1 MLKRDAKVLREIRS
15 PTSKQGLDDS
25 IVASKRARKCLG
37 MKQVQAILKGMGVTD
52 DQEELNY
59 CTLAAIKK
67 GHLICQGMPEDLDIV
82 ILETKGDCGHKVR
95 VTLRDMLQQ
104 SDKPEGSGHI
114 ATCTGLSFCALDLLN
129 LIMAWWLH
137 WLRKM
142 YRQLQDELL
151 EV

>member
-1 MLKRDAKVLREIRS
+1 MKRDAKVLREIRS

-104 SDKPEGSGHI
+104 SDKPEGSGHMCQVNCHVYWVI
-114 ATCTGLSFCALDLLN
+114 FLCIGSPELDNGVVVALASED
-129 LIMAWWLH
+129 
-137 WLRKM
+137 
-142 YRQLQDELL
+142 
-151 EV
+151 V